1 MKLLSLSPITRRFLL
16 PSLSLFPPLSDVVQ
30 KLTTPAPRVL
40 PSVPLSSGSS
50 GHISSSVSADD
61 DDDDDEDNDD
71 DDDEDNDDDDE
82 ENDNDD
88 DDDNDDF
95 LITSIQCR
103 FSTRIRKRS
112 WADLHMK

>member
-61 DDDDDEDNDD
+61 DV

-82 ENDNDD
+82 GDNDE
-88 DDDNDDF
+88 NDDF